1 MNTIPVTG
9 LITPVYSTDTYPI
22 IDPNFGIDGLRSLTS
37 TTDMYNIPLSKRRGG
52 MVVSVASATAG
63 VSYWT
68 LLPEGGGVT
77 WSLGNTYNNEWISL
91 FAGVNVQSVYPIIST
106 VTNISITVPVNYEY
120 LVYGDLTIGS
130 GGTFSNSGKVV
141 IMNGSLV
148 ISGGTYSGNTPQL
161 VTIPSISKYSASFSC
176 SPGSTITITH
186 SLSTSDITFNVRDG
200 LNYVYP
206 NIELIDNQSISLYSS
221 GTISNGRLNIIG

>member
-37 TTDMYNIPLSKRRGG
+37 TTDMYNIPLAKRRGG

-63 VSYWT
+63 VTYWT
-68 LLPEGGGVT
+68 LLPEGSGIT
-77 WSLGNTYNNEWISL
+77 WSLGNVYNNEWISL
-91 FAGVNVQSVYPIIST
+91 FAGVNVQSVYPIINT
-106 VTNISITVPVNYEY
+106 VTDISITVPTNYEY

-148 ISGGTYSGNTPQL
+148 ISGGTYSGFDPEI

-176 SPGSTITITH
+176 SSDSTITITH
-186 SLSTSDITFNVRDG
+186 SLSTADITFNVRDG

-206 NIELIDNQSISLYSS
+206 NIELIDNQSISLYTS
-221 GTISNGRLNIIG
+221 GTISNGRINIIG